1 MLREIVWWA
10 VFLAFN
16 VAVIWCDL
24 RWRRVP
30 NALVL
35 GGLSAQL
42 FWLIAH
48 AAAGSPPSVGA
59 LGFFDAWGAF
69 ALGLLFAV
77 FWKLRLM
84 GAGDVKYLAVLGLM
98 LGIWPW
104 LLVLVFSAIPCG
116 LHALAQG
123 WQVLR
128 DPRKARRGVPYA
140 AYLAL
145 AAASL
150 ALMPSSSPWCSW
162 CSSWLSTAF

>member
-35 GGLSAQL
+35 CGLFAQL
-42 FWLIAH
+42 LWLTAH
-48 AAAGSPPSVGA
+48 AVSDAPPGVGA
-59 LGFFDAWGAF
+59 QGFSDALTAF
-69 ALGLLFAV
+69 ALGLLFVV

-84 GAGDVKYLAVLGLM
+84 GAGDVKYLAVLGLV

-104 LLVLVFSAIPCG
+104 LMVLVFSAIPCG

-123 WQVLR
+123 FQVAR
-128 DPRKARRGVPYA
+128 NPRRSRRGVPYA

-145 AAASL
+145 VAASL

-162 CSSWLSTAF
+162 CSSWLSTVF

>member
-16 VAVIWCDL
+16 VAVIGCDL
-24 RWRRVP
+24 RRRRVP

-35 GGLSAQL
+35 CGLFAQL
-42 FWLIAH
+42 LWLIAH
-48 AAAGSPPSVGA
+48 AVSDVPPGVGA
-59 LGFFDAWGAF
+59 QGLPDALIAF
-69 ALGLLFAV
+69 ALGLLFVV

-98 LGIWPW
+98 LGVWPW

-123 WQVLR
+123 LQVAR
-128 DPRKARRGVPYA
+128 DPRKPRRGVPYA

-162 CSSWLSTAF
+162 CSSWLSTVF